1 MSSWRRASTL
11 IPPAPPASRSARW
24 TTPTAIP
31 TGKTTH
37 NTAHKR
43 GQKHCPRFLL
53 TAFFVK
59 TILKSRI
66 WSNVNILWTTF
77 FGLFFTPFRADRR
90 FEIDFYIVAGSR
102 DNIRNV
108 SCRII
113 HSFLN
118 IYSCVCRKAA
128 GSFNKLSAQ
137 FLCNAP
143 VRFLIIFRNKGLY
156 WIFAAV
162 SCIFTAYSWAEFDN
176 SYKYVQN
183 ADWYR
188 SAKLC
193 FRQ

>member
-1 MSSWRRASTL
+1 MSALWGLLYILLHLAISIDDWLCGWYIRAVYFRGENTL
-11 IPPAPPASRSARW
+11 KLRS
-24 TTPTAIP
+24 PDD
-31 TGKTTH
+31 
-37 NTAHKR
+37 
-43 GQKHCPRFLL
+43 
-53 TAFFVK
+53 
-59 TILKSRI
+59 
-66 WSNVNILWTTF
+66 VNILWTTF
-77 FGLFFTPFRADRR
+77 FGLFFTTFRADRR
-90 FEIDFYIVAGSR
+90 FEIDFYIVADSR

-188 SAKLC
+188 SVKLC